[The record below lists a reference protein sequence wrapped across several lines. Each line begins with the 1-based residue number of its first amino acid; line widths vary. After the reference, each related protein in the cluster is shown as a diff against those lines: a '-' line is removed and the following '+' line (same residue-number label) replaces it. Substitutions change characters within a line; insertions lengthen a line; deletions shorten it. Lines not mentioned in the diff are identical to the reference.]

1 MESAQKKALEDLHK
15 TNINNEEIE
24 RFLKIFSI
32 KIDQEENA
40 LAESKADNSED
51 GVIDIILI
59 IATKIKGLLEGD
71 IDSLNL
77 PKVLSKS
84 LKMLKVL
91 VSLFK
96 LRDAK
101 NKNKHAKEE
110 KAT

>member
-101 NKNKHAKEE
+101 NKNKHAKGE